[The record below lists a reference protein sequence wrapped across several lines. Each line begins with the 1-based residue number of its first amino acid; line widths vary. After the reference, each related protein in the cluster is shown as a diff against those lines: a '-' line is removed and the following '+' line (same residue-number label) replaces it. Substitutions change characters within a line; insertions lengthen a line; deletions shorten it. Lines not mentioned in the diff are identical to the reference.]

1 MNTTYFLN
9 LAMGNLFRT
18 KTTPAIPTTYYLGL
32 SKTAPTISGTGVS
45 EPSTS
50 GTGYRRV
57 SLASL
62 SAPTNGTITNSAPV
76 SFNES
81 TSNWGTMTHYVVYDA
96 VTGGNLL
103 FYGTLSIPRTVEQDT
118 VITVKAGELTITL
131 SNPA

>member
-1 MNTTYFLN
+1 
-9 LAMGNLFRT
+9 MGNPFGT
-18 KTTPAIPTTYYLGL
+18 KTTQAIPTTYYLGL
-32 SKTAPTISGTGVS
+32 SKTAPTISGMGVS

-50 GTGYRRV
+50 DTGYGRV

-81 TSNWGTMTHYVVYDA
+81 TSNLGTMTHYVVYDA

-103 FYGTLSIPRTVEQDT
+103 FYGTLSISRTVEQDT